1 MRSPARAFAAQ
12 FQRHLWPLA
21 ALTAYLVIM
30 GLALS
35 SIIGE
40 RRVSFGDEVAAM
52 VLVPWSILFFYYLAA
67 FSFGLT
73 GDLGARQSIY
83 PARMFTLPIST
94 AQLAGWPMLYGGGA
108 MVALLLTTI
117 LLSRELWRIDVPILW
132 PTVLAAVFLAWTQ
145 ALSWMPYGLGGLRVA
160 LTIAWLITLD
170 AIVITAIELQ
180 ISEAS
185 MVTFLAPQLPLAY
198 LTAWYAVARARR
210 GEVPDWRLFGRVE
223 RRQRHQHGFAGPT
236 QAQAWFEWRRG
247 GRSLPM
253 MVAFVLPFLAALLF
267 VPGNDTAPVV
277 LATMAAMLLTPP
289 VMAGFAAGMGSTP
302 NPHASDPLALSPVD
316 ATRPLTTAALVAAR
330 LGMTLKSTLAAWVV
344 VAIVMPSALVLSGTL
359 PIVDERARAFIET
372 VGAPRA
378 IASMLLVLGL
388 LMASTWKKLVQR
400 LYIGLTGRAWI
411 VKSSGFAAIFL
422 LIALLSI
429 IAWLRRDG
437 AARVWLWDHWPAIA
451 AVLAGIKTGVAVWVV
466 TRLYRTRLVADNLLL
481 IGALGWIAMVMALY
495 GLLVW
500 MVDTPYIPRYILLL
514 VAILVVPLARVSAA
528 PLALAW
534 NRHR

>member
-1 MRSPARAFAAQ
+1 MRSPARDFAAQ

-21 ALTAYLVIM
+21 ALTAYLVII
-30 GLALS
+30 GLGLR

-40 RRVSFGDEVAAM
+40 RRVSFGDEVTAM
-52 VLVPWSILFFYYLAA
+52 VLVPWSILFLYYLAA

-83 PARMFTLPIST
+83 PARMFTLPVTT
-94 AQLAGWPMLYGGGA
+94 AQLAGWPMLYGVGA
-108 MVALLLTTI
+108 MAALLLTTI

-132 PTVLAAVFLAWTQ
+132 PTVLGAVFLAWTQ
-145 ALSWMPYGLGGLRVA
+145 ALSWMPYGLGGMRVA
-160 LTIAWLITLD
+160 LTIAWLNTLD

-210 GEVPDWRLFGRVE
+210 GEVPDWRVFGRVE
-223 RRQRHQHGFAGPT
+223 RRQRLQRGFAGPA

-247 GRSLPM
+247 GRSLPI
-253 MVAFVLPFLAALLF
+253 MVVYVLPFFAALLF
-267 VPGNDTAPVV
+267 IPGNDTPPVV
-277 LATMAAMLLTPP
+277 FGTMAAMLLTPP
-289 VMAGFAAGMGSTP
+289 VMAGFAAGMGSKP
-302 NPHASDPLALSPVD
+302 SPHASDPLALSPLD
-316 ATRPLTTAALVAAR
+316 ATRPVTTAALVAAKLR
-330 LGMTLKSTLAAWVV
+330 TTLMSTVAAWLL
-344 VAIVMPSALVLSGTL
+344 VAIVIPPALWLSGTW
-359 PIVDERARAFIET
+359 PIVSDRARGFVDT
-372 VGAPRA
+372 VGPARA
-378 IASMLLVLGL
+378 IAGTFLVAVL

-422 LIALLSI
+422 LIAILPV
-429 IAWLRRDG
+429 IAWLRRD
-437 AARVWLWDHWPAIA
+437 APARVWLWDHWPAIA
-451 AVLAGIKTGVAVWVV
+451 AVLAGTKTAAAVWIVA
-466 TRLYRTRLVADNLLL
+466 RLYRTRLVADHLLL

-514 VAILVVPLARVSAA
+514 VAILAVPLARVSAA